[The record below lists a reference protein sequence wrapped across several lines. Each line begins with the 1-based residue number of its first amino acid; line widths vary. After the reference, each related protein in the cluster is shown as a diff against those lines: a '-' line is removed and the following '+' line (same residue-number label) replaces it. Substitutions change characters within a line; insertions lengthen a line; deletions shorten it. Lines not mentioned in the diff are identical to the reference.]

1 MRQVGHLLFC
11 IGAVHFNYE
20 IRFSCNGLG
29 WSAFFLSSRASSSGA
44 GEVLLLWGDG
54 SALSLSGGSGSLL
67 CLSYS
72 LCFGYDTPFCTG
84 SVVAAHL
91 LSDKCRAGSL
101 FCFGP
106 HGATSSDAS
115 PNSLLIR
122 DVPGNDSGAFT
133 SVL

>member
-1 MRQVGHLLFC
+1 VGHLLFC
-11 IGAVHFNYE
+11 IGAVRFVYE
-20 IRFSCNGLG
+20 VRLSYSGIG
-29 WSAFFLSSRASSSGA
+29 WSAFFQSPRASSSGA
-44 GEVLLLWGDG
+44 GKILLLWGDR
-54 SALSLSGGSGSLL
+54 SALSLSGGSGSLF

-72 LCFGYDTPFCTG
+72 FSFGYDTSFCTG
-84 SVVAAHL
+84 SVAVAHL
-91 LSDKCRAGSL
+91 LSDKRRAESL

-106 HGATSSDAS
+106 HGATSSDSS